1 MTDKY
6 FKNYDAFYQMVLGA
20 TIMSNSQTDD
30 FKSDAT
36 KIIDF
41 IGKAYKLDDEFISDA
56 QNVILNDLVRLGRTI
71 DQLAVY
77 GSREF
82 GTPFT
87 NTDALFDIKGD
98 VLNTLQAIG
107 VSKNQGGTTQ
117 SVAGVYINPN
127 WFDYSHYKS
136 YQAEVRFSK
145 LALTSATGNLI
156 ATRQVGILLAL
167 GIGCERDLQ
176 EAIHR
181 LTQCVVWGDIASMF
195 YLAYAYK
202 LAGNAQK
209 ESVYCALAGLCKK
222 YLNAGYT
229 VLPKAAEEG
238 CDEEAKN
245 LFIYIATIQQDVVI
259 ANNMVSIDFSFV
271 EAILDESLDYF
282 ERMNYINNY
291 NQKAWKEVTNS
302 SRKPS
307 EKLGFM

>member
-6 FKNYDAFYQMVLGA
+6 FKNYDAFYQMVLGS

-30 FKSDAT
+30 YKQDAS
-36 KIIDF
+36 KIIEFIGNAYQLDNDF
-41 IGKAYKLDDEFISDA
+41 IEDSK
-56 QNVILNDLVRLGRTI
+56 NVILNELVRLGRTI
-71 DQLAVY
+71 DQRAVY

-82 GTPFT
+82 DTPFT
-87 NTDALFDIKGD
+87 NIDALFDIKGD

-107 VSKNQGGTTQ
+107 VGKNQNPTAQ
-117 SVAGVYINPN
+117 SVASVYINPN

-136 YQAEVRFSK
+136 YQAEVRYSK

-167 GIGCERDLQ
+167 GIGCEKDLD

-181 LTQCVVWGDIASMF
+181 LMQCVIWGDIASMF
-195 YLAYAYK
+195 YLAYVYK
-202 LAGNAQK
+202 LVGNK
-209 ESVYCALAGLCKK
+209 EKSKTTYELASLAKK

-229 VLPKAAEEG
+229 VLPKTVEANCSEQ
-238 CDEEAKN
+238 AKN
-245 LFIYIATIQQDVVI
+245 LYIYIATIQQDVVI

-291 NQKAWKEVTNS
+291 NHKSWKEVTNT